1 MELIYR
7 RPKFDVNSGV
17 AVFWLRKKPEKYEDG
32 NLETVGGLLKERQM
46 PAFLLFE
53 TLK

>member
-1 MELIYR
+1 MKVVR
-7 RPKFDVNSGV
+7 VRKF
-17 AVFWLRKKPEKYEDG
+17 FWLRKKPEKYEDG